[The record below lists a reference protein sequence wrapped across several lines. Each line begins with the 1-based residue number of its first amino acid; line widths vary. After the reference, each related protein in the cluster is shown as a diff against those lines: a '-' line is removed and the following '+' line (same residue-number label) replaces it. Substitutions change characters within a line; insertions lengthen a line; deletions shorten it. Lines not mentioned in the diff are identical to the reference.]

1 MLKGS
6 MVALVTPMDEENR
19 INYPKV
25 AELLEWHIENGTD
38 GLVILEIGRAS
49 CRERV

>member
-1 MLKGS
+1 
-6 MVALVTPMDEENR
+6 MDEENR

-38 GLVILEIGRAS
+38 GLGNSETTGGFRQ
-49 CRERV
+49 